1 MAKKADP
8 LYPEVENKTPVKDN
22 GIEVWRGINIPENMV
37 KDAFPALALAILQ
50 EYFLSGD
57 TKKFMFYG
65 MLSNLKK
72 MGYSENEIE
81 DFKKGVNECFAK
93 FHKPNGFMG

>member
-1 MAKKADP
+1 MAKQ
-8 LYPEVENKTPVKDN
+8 VESEKNQIVKDN
-22 GIEVWRGINIPENMV
+22 GIEVWRGINVPENMV

-65 MLSNLKK
+65 MLSNLEK
-72 MGYSENEIE
+72 MGYSKNEVE
-81 DFKKGVNECFAK
+81 EFKKGVNECFAK

>member
-1 MAKKADP
+1 MAKQ
-8 LYPEVENKTPVKDN
+8 LESENNQIVKDN
-22 GIEVWRGINIPENMV
+22 GIEVWRGINIPECMI

-57 TKKFMFYG
+57 TKKMMFYG
-65 MLSNLKK
+65 MLSNLEK
-72 MGYSENEIE
+72 MGYSENECE
-81 DFKKGVNECFAK
+81 EFKGAINDCFKK